1 MNINNTKLIIRTGVR
16 RVFRINYSRAITLPK
31 EWLESVGIDVGDLIE
46 VKTDGDTKLLI
57 KPLKRGARYGQ

>member
-46 VKTDGDTKLLI
+46 VKT
-57 KPLKRGARYGQ
+57 